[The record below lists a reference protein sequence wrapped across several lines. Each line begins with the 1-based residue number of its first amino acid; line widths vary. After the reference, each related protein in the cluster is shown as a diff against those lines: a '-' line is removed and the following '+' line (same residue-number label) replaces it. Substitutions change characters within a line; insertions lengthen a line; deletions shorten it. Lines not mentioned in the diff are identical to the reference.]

1 MVYGTF
7 DDTEVGQVNYN
18 EYGGSEFPEGK
29 RENELNNQQPTSLV
43 HPQELKSSIAF
54 FLPLRP

>member
-29 RENELNNQQPTSLV
+29 RD
-43 HPQELKSSIAF
+43 
-54 FLPLRP
+54 LRLINVMVLRLYD